1 MKFTNVGNDVGTTKE
16 NQFTYDW
23 KSYSISTDRTL
34 ITNSIIVFAVKDFWD
49 NVVSISPHNLLVL
62 FKINHGNN
70 YFSISKAK
78 LITKGTDVNDLIL
91 SCQTYWTIRDQYYH
105 SLNVDNIILSYKVY
119 HGEIYEHLLIKPKL
133 LTSSVKCHTYKGYK
147 LPLSL
152 NLKEWGQPQYVS
164 ENNLLIYTKEKYIFS
179 LNIVEKVYYWKL
191 FANDVEL
198 LSFTDTLLSDFNL
211 THFERNINGSKTT
224 FLNLSKIGTVKSNFY
239 LKCLKPLKK
248 SPFINNKIITMDI
261 ETYTADKGDLFP
273 YSCGY
278 YDGVNSYTFYLT
290 DYNNHDEMITSMLNS
305 LMIRKYNNYK
315 IYLHNFSNFDSMY
328 LIKPLTILGQL
339 KITYRDGKFLKI
351 VFKKGTN
358 KVNFYDSLLILPASL
373 MSLGKTFGVETLK
386 DIFPYFFQT
395 KDRITYRGPVPDI
408 KYFKNIS
415 LSEYKEYSE
424 RIKIWD
430 MREETIKYLEKDL
443 ICLHQVISIFSKQIF
458 RRFRVNI
465 LN

>member
-152 NLKEWGQPQYVS
+152 NLKE
-164 ENNLLIYTKEKYIFS
+164 
-179 LNIVEKVYYWKL
+179 
-191 FANDVEL
+191 
-198 LSFTDTLLSDFNL
+198 
-211 THFERNINGSKTT
+211 
-224 FLNLSKIGTVKSNFY
+224 
-239 LKCLKPLKK
+239 
-248 SPFINNKIITMDI
+248 
-261 ETYTADKGDLFP
+261 
-273 YSCGY
+273 
-278 YDGVNSYTFYLT
+278 
-290 DYNNHDEMITSMLNS
+290 
-305 LMIRKYNNYK
+305 
-315 IYLHNFSNFDSMY
+315 
-328 LIKPLTILGQL
+328 
-339 KITYRDGKFLKI
+339 
-351 VFKKGTN
+351 
-358 KVNFYDSLLILPASL
+358 
-373 MSLGKTFGVETLK
+373 
-386 DIFPYFFQT
+386 
-395 KDRITYRGPVPDI
+395 
-408 KYFKNIS
+408 
-415 LSEYKEYSE
+415 
-424 RIKIWD
+424 
-430 MREETIKYLEKDL
+430 
-443 ICLHQVISIFSKQIF
+443 
-458 RRFRVNI
+458 
-465 LN
+465 